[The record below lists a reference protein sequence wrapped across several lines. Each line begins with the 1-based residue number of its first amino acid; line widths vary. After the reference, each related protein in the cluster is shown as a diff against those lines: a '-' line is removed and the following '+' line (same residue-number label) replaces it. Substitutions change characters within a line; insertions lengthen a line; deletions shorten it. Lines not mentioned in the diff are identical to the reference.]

1 MEAVSPV
8 LAEVSGHSARLSQAG
23 TCHWC
28 NCVQTSCPIS
38 KTTFSPVASIKHTKG
53 QDWNDAQSFLILFF
67 LKGNLNFK
75 FHHFCFLGWDFA
87 WSPFFFFD
95 SLETALNNSLI
106 CLFPHLQGEKPVM
119 KQSHLLL
126 VPPYQVHTSLIV
138 WEEQLVK
145 EMKTFDYWSMIDI
158 ISCRPSNQAPKGS
171 FHQLPGSCAKPSKGA
186 IYN

>member
-87 WSPFFFFD
+87 WSPFFFFW
-95 SLETALNNSLI
+95 LI
-106 CLFPHLQGEKPVM
+106 GDCI
-119 KQSHLLL
+119 KQQFNLL
-126 VPPYQVHTSLIV
+126 VSPSSRRKACHEAEPFAVGSSLSSSYESDCV
-138 WEEQLVK
+138 
-145 EMKTFDYWSMIDI
+145 
-158 ISCRPSNQAPKGS
+158 R
-171 FHQLPGSCAKPSKGA
+171 GA
-186 IYN
+186 VGEGNENLWLLINDRHHFMQT